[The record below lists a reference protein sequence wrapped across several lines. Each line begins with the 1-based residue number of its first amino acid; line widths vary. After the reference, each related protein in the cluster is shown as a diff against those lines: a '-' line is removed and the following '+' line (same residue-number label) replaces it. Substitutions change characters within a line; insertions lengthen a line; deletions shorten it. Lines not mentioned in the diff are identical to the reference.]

1 MGDHGSSSKVTLGSG
16 IGFLTILR
24 RFRDPIFRAFRVLRA
39 KIRICF
45 YACFQVIF
53 LQICESESGRLGLP
67 KQAFGV
73 RWVAKTNFSQKSEF
87 L

>member
-1 MGDHGSSSKVTLGSG
+1 MRNHGSSSKVTLGSET
-16 IGFLTILR
+16 GFLTILR
-24 RFRDPIFRAFRVLRA
+24 RFRDPIFRAFRVLRT

-53 LQICESESGRLGLP
+53 LQIFESESGCLGPL

-73 RWVAKTNFSQKSEF
+73 RRVAKTKFSQKSEF
-87 L
+87 

>member
-24 RFRDPIFRAFRVLRA
+24 RFRDPIFRAFRVLRT
-39 KIRICF
+39 KIRIVF
-45 YACFQVIF
+45 MLVSRSRF

-73 RWVAKTNFSQKSEF
+73 RRVAKTKFSQKS
-87 L
+87 